1 MSRIFYYDYNKD
13 DDDKSD
19 RYTDGDDSSGVGDS

>member
-1 MSRIFYYDYNKD
+1 MSRIVYYDCNRD

-19 RYTDGDDSSGVGDS
+19 CYTDGDDSSGVGDS